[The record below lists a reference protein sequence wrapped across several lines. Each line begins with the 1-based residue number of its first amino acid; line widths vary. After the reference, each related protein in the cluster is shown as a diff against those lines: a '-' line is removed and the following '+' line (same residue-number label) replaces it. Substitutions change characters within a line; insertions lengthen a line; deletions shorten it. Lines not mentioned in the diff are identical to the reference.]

1 MLPVISLTR
10 IELTPEEVD
19 QFKTFRQYQ
28 DNIVKLLNSR
38 IFDIK
43 SGSAVIHFDGE
54 GNVRIIERHDHLF
67 TS

>member
-1 MLPVISLTR
+1 MVKPIILTS
-10 IELTPEEVD
+10 IELSPEEVGY
-19 QFKTFRQYQ
+19 FKTFRQYQ

-38 IFDIK
+38 IFDIR
-43 SGSAVIHFDGE
+43 SGSAVIHFDGD

>member
-1 MLPVISLTR
+1 MVKPIILTS
-10 IELTPEEVD
+10 IELSPDEVD
-19 QFKTFRQYQ
+19 SFKTFRQYQ

-43 SGSAVIHFDGE
+43 NGSAVIHFDGD